1 MKKRKPRKM
10 SLMVKLLLPTMII
23 VVFASTVLGLSAVRR
38 LRTDL
43 IAVGVDNAQMAAN
56 IAITAI
62 DGDLVEQIKP
72 GDEET
77 DLYQELW
84 SELYQLKEEC
94 GILYL
99 YTLYNEDG
107 EIYYGVDADEEDPC
121 AIGEEFGA
129 TYEEFADIYDGND
142 YVQDYIDS
150 TEDGDLITA
159 YKPIYNSAGE
169 VVAILG
175 SDYDAS
181 GIVESINKGRMDIIK
196 IAGMVLLESIIIIY
210 FILRGVIK
218 SLHRVDDKVYDLVH
232 SEGDL
237 TKKVIVKSGDELEMI
252 ADNINALL
260 EHIRGVMM
268 SVSDNSDILRAS
280 SKKVAKYLS
289 DTSVSVTDVSATMQ
303 EMSAA
308 MQETSA
314 SITNVNEAVTRI
326 YDYVIQIA
334 DKAAEG
340 RVSSAEIMK
349 KASDIHDE
357 AVQTR
362 NAAEERTQQLRESIN
377 QKVKEAKA
385 VKEINILTDNII
397 GITSQTN
404 LLALNASIEAARAGE
419 AGKGFAVV
427 AEEIGKLAM
436 DSSEAANKIREV
448 SAKIIHVVNDLAKE
462 STGIVDFMDEIA
474 LTGYDKLQETSEHY
488 RDDVENTGNILQEF
502 ADASDHLKDN
512 INEIREAIAAVNI
525 ALDENTKGVESVTN
539 ISAEIESAVAD
550 IEKEAAENRV
560 IAKKLNQEVNKFK
573 LD

>member
-1 MKKRKPRKM
+1 M
-10 SLMVKLLLPTMII
+10 SLMVKLLIPTAII
-23 VVFASTVLGLSAVRR
+23 VLFASTVLGLSAVRR

-56 IAITAI
+56 IAVDVI
-62 DGDLVEQIKP
+62 DGDALSTLWP
-72 GDEET
+72 GDEDT
-77 DLYQELW
+77 DTY
-84 SELYQLKEEC
+84 KEIRGKLRDAMDTC

-99 YTLYNEDG
+99 YTLYEQDG
-107 EIYYGVDADEEDPC
+107 VIYYGVEASDDPSD
-121 AIGEEFGA
+121 IGEEFGVP
-129 TYEEFADIYDGND
+129 YEELEDIYNGND
-142 YVQDYIDS
+142 YVQDYIDY
-150 TEDGDLITA
+150 TEDGELITA

-169 VVAILG
+169 IIGIIG

-196 IAGMVLLESIIIIY
+196 IAGMVLLESMIVIY

-237 TKKVIVKSGDELEMI
+237 TKKVVVKSGDELEMI
-252 ADNINALL
+252 ANNINALL

-280 SKKVAKYLS
+280 SKKVAKYLG

-314 SITNVNEAVTRI
+314 SITNVNDAVTKI

-334 DKAAEG
+334 DKAANGEDA
-340 RVSSAEIMK
+340 SEDIMK
-349 KASDIHDE
+349 KATEIHDE
-357 AVQTR
+357 AVKIR
-362 NAAEERTQQLRESIN
+362 NEAAERTEQLRESIN
-377 QKVKEAKA
+377 KKAKEAKT

-397 GITSQTN
+397 AITSQTN

-436 DSSEAANKIREV
+436 DSAAAANQIREV
-448 SAKIIHVVNDLAKE
+448 SAKIIRVVNDLAKE

-474 LTGYDKLQETSEHY
+474 LGGYDKLQETSEHY
-488 RDDVENTGNILQEF
+488 RDDVANTAAILQEF
-502 ADASDHLKDN
+502 AGASEHLKEN
-512 INEIREAIAAVNI
+512 INEIREAIEAVNI
-525 ALDENTKGVESVTN
+525 ALDENTKGIESVTN
-539 ISAEIESAVAD
+539 LSSEIESAVSD
-550 IEKEAAENRV
+550 IEKEAAENRL

-573 LD
+573 LE